1 MAKTLYS
8 IQMDFQKAKNQAS
21 KLEKIARDMNRIA
34 NNEIPSCMRTVSS
47 NWKGDHAREYVNK
60 GGRVEENLRSI
71 AGSLN
76 QTANTIRIIAQ
87 NTYNAEKAAL
97 DLAKKR
103 KYK

>member
-8 IQMDFQKAKNQAS
+8 IQMDFQKAKTQAN
-21 KLEKIARDMNRIA
+21 KLEKIARDINRIA

-47 NWKGDHAREYVNK
+47 NWKGDNARAYVNK
-60 GGRVEENLRSI
+60 GQRAEENLSSI

-87 NTYNAEKAAL
+87 NTYNAEKEAL

-103 KYK
+103 TYQ